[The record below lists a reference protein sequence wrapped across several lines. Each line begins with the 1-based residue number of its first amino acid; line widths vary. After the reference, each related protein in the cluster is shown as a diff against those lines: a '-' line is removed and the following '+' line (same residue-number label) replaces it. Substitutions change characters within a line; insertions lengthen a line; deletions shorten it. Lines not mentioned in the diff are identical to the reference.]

1 MRNGRT
7 RSARKSERKSPPG
20 NGTVTSC
27 EDEKVLS
34 GVPRRRLSS
43 RRSRTQSDDGVSDTR
58 ASSMDELTSKYKD
71 EEPNESSTS
80 VHGDVAENPSGSS
93 KRRSKS
99 HFTRSKNPINSE
111 IGSHETNPKDV
122 SFPATNLPRVI
133 VCCRLVAMLL
143 AGIRLDLDFI

>member
-20 NGTVTSC
+20 NGTVTTC

-43 RRSRTQSDDGVSDTR
+43 RRSRTQPDDGVSDTR

-71 EEPNESSTS
+71 AQPNESSTN
-80 VHGDVAENPSGSS
+80 VHGDIPENPGGSS
-93 KRRSKS
+93 KRRPNS

-111 IGSHETNPKDV
+111 VGSHQTNPKDV
-122 SFPATNLPRVI
+122 SFRAANLPREPV
-133 VCCRLVAMLL
+133 L
-143 AGIRLDLDFI
+143 ALRNAR